1 MHQSVVHQ
9 CTSSVPPV
17 AKEELEPVGRV
28 TVRGTG
34 HRTVTSPYNNTIH
47 DDDDDDDDDDE
58 YDDNDDD
65 DGDDGDDGDD
75 DDRSQEISWS

>member
-1 MHQSVVHQ
+1 M
-9 CTSSVPPV
+9 

-47 DDDDDDDDDDE
+47 DDDDDDD
-58 YDDNDDD
+58 
-65 DGDDGDDGDD
+65 GDDGDDGDD
-75 DDRSQEISWS
+75 DDRSQDISWS